1 MGQRR
6 RTARLGPAVLL
17 GVLLVVFAV
26 RLVDAARLDAF
37 TIDEPNYVGTGLY
50 LWQSGDYHY
59 VRSLRFHP
67 PGVFH
72 LASLPLLAFDLGDV
86 PVGPDL
92 GQRLLHGDELPVP
105 RLRLASRLPFVALAC
120 WGAFLCFAWAREV
133 AGDTA
138 GLLAAFLYTASPS
151 LLAHGHLAHS
161 DIAITVL
168 FLQTLYAFWRW
179 LRRPTT
185 LRLVACGVS
194 LGLAMLAKLTSILL
208 PGILALTLALAL
220 WPRRAGHPGL
230 PAPLPEAGADEPA
243 GAALRLRVATRAGAV
258 LGACALGVLW
268 LGYGGSFAWAE
279 RAEPPLAGVP
289 LPAWVQSF
297 LFVDQVN
304 SAGRPVYFLG
314 ELATGGFA
322 GFYPVAF
329 ALKEPL
335 AGIALALAGLAS
347 LAPPWRRRGRLGL
360 FLLPAFAV
368 YLYVLVVWNEV
379 PLGYRY
385 ALPLLPLLFVFTATQ
400 LAPVRTRAARVA
412 LLGACAVLAAEGLWV
427 HPHYLAYFNAG
438 AGGPAH
444 GADYLLDANLDWGQD
459 VTTLARALE
468 RRGQPPVWLALYG
481 VEDPRTYGVRGRPL
495 RGCRPVGGWLAI
507 SANVRKGLYAAHNPL
522 APPRPGC
529 YAWLD
534 RHEPVARPGG
544 SIWLYRLPD
553 PDAP

>member
-17 GVLLVVFAV
+17 GVLLAVFAA

-50 LWQSGDYHY
+50 LWQSGDYDY
-59 VRSLRFHP
+59 FRSLRFQP
-67 PGVFH
+67 PLVFH

-86 PVGPDL
+86 PIDPAL
-92 GQRLLHGDELPVP
+92 GQRLLREGHPPALW
-105 RLRLASRLPFVALAC
+105 LRLATRAPFVVLAC
-120 WGAFLCFAWAREV
+120 WGALLCFAWAREV
-133 AGDTA
+133 AGDAA
-138 GLLAAFLYTASPS
+138 GLLAAFLYTADPS
-151 LLAHGHLAHS
+151 MLAHGHLVHS

-179 LRRPTT
+179 LRRPTR
-185 LRLVACGVS
+185 LRAALCGIS

-208 PGILALTLALAL
+208 PGILGLTAALAL
-220 WPRRAGHPGL
+220 WPRRPAHPGF
-230 PAPLPEAGADEPA
+230 PALGEGPLARRLGLTLRSGA
-243 GAALRLRVATRAGAV
+243 LV
-258 LGACALGVLW
+258 GACALAVVW
-268 LGYGGSFAWAE
+268 AGYGGSFAWAV
-279 RAEPPLAGVP
+279 RSEPPFAGVP
-289 LPAWVQSF
+289 LPAYLQSF

-304 SAGRPVYFLG
+304 AAGRPVYFLG
-314 ELATGGFA
+314 HFSDHGWWGF
-322 GFYPVAF
+322 FPVAF
-329 ALKEPL
+329 ALKEPVAL
-335 AGIALALAGLAS
+335 IALVAAALVS
-347 LAPPWRRRGRLGL
+347 LAAPWRRRGRLGL
-360 FLLPAFAV
+360 FLLPCFAV
-368 YLYVLVVWNEV
+368 YLWVLVVWNDV

-400 LAPVRTRAARVA
+400 LAPARSRAGRAA
-412 LLGACAVLAAEGLWV
+412 LGLACATLAVEGAWI
-427 HPHYLAYFNAG
+427 HPHYLAYFNEAV
-438 AGGPAH
+438 GGPSH

-468 RRGQPPVWLALYG
+468 RRGQPPVWLALYA
-481 VEDPRTYGVRGRPL
+481 VEDPSVYGVRGRPL

-534 RHEPVARPGG
+534 RYEPVARPGW
-544 SIWLYRLPD
+544 SISLYRLPE
-553 PDAP
+553 PVPR